1 MTAMRTVAAPL
12 TGESSRGP
20 GPGPGETILSTECDR
35 GCLLLLVLVAASCRW
50 SQSLPSPDS
59 GLRARLSW
67 LASPSS
73 LVGQWMG
80 GGDLVT
86 GDCRY

>member
-1 MTAMRTVAAPL
+1 M
-12 TGESSRGP
+12 
-20 GPGPGETILSTECDR
+20 
-35 GCLLLLVLVAASCRW
+35 LVLLPASCRW

-80 GGDLVT
+80 GGDLAQQIVDT
-86 GDCRY
+86 ESLKKVYPKVRIIYGEGPY

>member
-1 MTAMRTVAAPL
+1 M
-12 TGESSRGP
+12 
-20 GPGPGETILSTECDR
+20 
-35 GCLLLLVLVAASCRW
+35 LVLLAASCRW

-80 GGDLVT
+80 GGDLAQEIVSI
-86 GDCRY
+86 Y